1 MKYYFKPGYRLF
13 FLIVIVIIWIGLLW
27 YNSNSLSTIKWTIC
41 GALAFTLFILFYN
54 NFKSIVVAIEK
65 KPQLEFDEICI
76 YDRVKGVKYYWKDIE
91 EVAEESGSHMITAY
105 PLKIKTDNGEML
117 KRDSPK
123 YIKLGNV
130 DAHLSE
136 LLTMLNNYSIK
147 ALEIEQREKNKAAL

>member
-1 MKYYFKPGYRLF
+1 M
-13 FLIVIVIIWIGLLW
+13 IVIMWIGLLW
-27 YNSNSLSTIKWTIC
+27 HNFDSLPTTKWTIC
-41 GALAFTLFILFYN
+41 GALTFTLFILFYN

-65 KPQLEFDEICI
+65 KPQIEFDEVCI
-76 YDRVKGVKYYWKDIE
+76 YDRVEGVKYYWKDIE
-91 EVAEESGSHMITAY
+91 EIAEESGSLMIITY
-105 PLKIKTDNGEML
+105 PIKIKTGVGETL

-147 ALEIEQREKNKAAL
+147 ALEREQKEKNKAAL

>member
-1 MKYYFKPGYRLF
+1 M
-13 FLIVIVIIWIGLLW
+13 WIGLLW
-27 YNSNSLSTIKWTIC
+27 HNFDSLPTTKWTIC
-41 GALAFTLFILFYN
+41 GALTFTLFILFYN

-65 KPQLEFDEICI
+65 KPQIEFDEVCI
-76 YDRVKGVKYYWKDIE
+76 YDRVEGVKYYWKDIE
-91 EVAEESGSHMITAY
+91 EIAEESGSLMIITY
-105 PLKIKTDNGEML
+105 PIKIKTGVGETL

-147 ALEIEQREKNKAAL
+147 ALEREQKEKNKAAL